1 MRLKHIIITLILYR
15 LYKTISIGISSGN
28 KIQDKLKYLKIYVYR
43 GERWLKIIKINLVSF
58 QNLTVFQT
66 KKCKIELFILHF
78 FVWNIIFYCINI
90 VLLLID
96 KHFISKNNREKNKLR
111 NGGNISFTIIFVLYI
126 EKIQMWIFIMNDI
139 I

>member
-1 MRLKHIIITLILYR
+1 MMRLKHIIITLILYR

-66 KKCKIELFILHF
+66 KNARLNYSSCIFLFGI
-78 FVWNIIFYCINI
+78 
-90 VLLLID
+90 
-96 KHFISKNNREKNKLR
+96 
-111 NGGNISFTIIFVLYI
+111 
-126 EKIQMWIFIMNDI
+126 
-139 I
+139 